1 MTTANIISILA
12 ALVYL
17 ALVGLALAAAAR
29 IGGRLFDLSVLT
41 FRRLIGVGMVQA
53 AVAGVCLVV
62 VSQVL
67 QFSIALGLGLTMAL
81 VLLVGLGE
89 RRRSMRTARKR
100 ALKPWGLSCIFQLTF
115 VIPAA
120 VFLSLLLPVLLN
132 FLFQP
137 VT

>member
-17 ALVGLALAAAAR
+17 ALVGLALASAAW

-67 QFSIALGLGLTMAL
+67 QFSIALGLGLTVAL

-89 RRRSMRTARKR
+89 MRRAMRTTWKQ
-100 ALKPWGLSCIFQLTF
+100 ALKPWGW
-115 VIPAA
+115 PA
-120 VFLSLLLPVLLN
+120 SSS
-132 FLFQP
+132 
-137 VT
+137 